1 MCNLSYGSVQRILT
15 KMLKLHPYKVK
26 LVQELNDDDPD
37 RRVQFA
43 ELMMNRMDDD
53 TNFLKRIVFS
63 DEATFF
69 LNGSIN
75 RYNMSYWSES
85 NPEWIIDSRSTQYL

>member
-53 TNFLKRIVFS
+53 TNFLKRICVFS

-75 RYNMSYWSES
+75 RHNMSH
-85 NPEWIIDSRSTQYL
+85 